1 MDLDAAAFDKLVGGD
16 GHIWVVKFHS
26 TMCGSCEA
34 FAPTFKAARD
44 QVDGLHW
51 AAISIDNKNNI
62 ALAKRIGVL
71 QEGIPNVKLINA
83 ADAPLPIVTGDTP
96 TTEAVVKS
104 LKDTL
109 EQTAATKDAAGFYKS
124 HARSEL

>member
-1 MDLDAAAFDKLVGGD
+1 MDLDAASYDKLISND

-26 TMCGSCEA
+26 TMCGSCQA
-34 FAPTFKAARD
+34 FAPAFKAARE
-44 QVDGLHW
+44 QVDGCTGDV
-51 AAISIDNKNNI
+51 SIDDKNNI
-62 ALAKRIGVL
+62 MKRLGVL
-71 QEGIPNVKLINA
+71 SEGIPNVKLINA

-96 TTEAVVKS
+96 TTEAVVKA

-109 EQTAATKDAAGFYKS
+109 EQTAATKDSGGFYKS